1 MTTRLSILGLD
12 TPRLTQDLSNV
23 GATVQ
28 PGAPRYVNTGGLANW
43 AGAPSSPT
51 AARCA

>member
-12 TPRLTQDLSNV
+12 TPKLTQDLFNV

-28 PGAPRYVNTGGLANW
+28 PGAPRYVNTGGLATPVPPARW
-43 AGAPSSPT
+43 
-51 AARCA
+51 RCAAA